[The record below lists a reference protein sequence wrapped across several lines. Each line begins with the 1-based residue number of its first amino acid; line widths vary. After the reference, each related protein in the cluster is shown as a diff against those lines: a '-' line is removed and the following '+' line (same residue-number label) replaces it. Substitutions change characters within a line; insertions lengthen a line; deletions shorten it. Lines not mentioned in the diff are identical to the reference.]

1 MVWARLGLKWAGGP
15 LVSVAIYSSVIWSY
29 NFASRVFTCVVC
41 DYVYSFLLF
50 RSLVVVL
57 VLGVPC
63 LFSGALTCGNFS
75 ACYVYGYWSSW
86 QAVMNTSDIS
96 HYWGIGRVVW
106 HTCKYITTMLQF
118 YVYSLLYSIL
128 CGYYEWCTGPI
139 RPQRINPL
147 VSPLYTLI
155 SRPFLYFVLWWI
167 RSHYLYTH
175 VDVVS
180 CFQQPPPFLVVS

>member
-1 MVWARLGLKWAGGP
+1 M
-15 LVSVAIYSSVIWSY
+15 
-29 NFASRVFTCVVC
+29 FTCVVC

-57 VLGVPC
+57 VLRVPC
-63 LFSGALTCGNFS
+63 LFTGVLTCGNFS
-75 ACYVYGYWSSW
+75 ACYGYWSSR

-128 CGYYEWCTGPI
+128 CGYCEWCTGPI
-139 RPQRINPL
+139 RPQRNNPL
-147 VSPLYTLI
+147 CVLCPPPPLLCVSPLYTLI

-175 VDVVS
+175 ADVVS
-180 CFQQPPPFLVVS
+180 CFQQPPPFLMVS